1 MDIAVLGTGTVGR
14 TLAGRF
20 DELGHTVVVGTRDP
34 DATLARTE
42 PAGRGGEPF
51 AVWSAAHPA
60 VRVDTFAAAAAA
72 AEVVVNATPGEASLE
87 ALDLAGAEHLDGKVM
102 LGPGALPETT
112 STLLSGNDADAK
124 AVVGRLLAE
133 MGHGDVIDL
142 GEISAAR
149 GQEMLLPLW
158 IRLMSTLGTP
168 QFNFKIVR

>member
-1 MDIAVLGTGTVGR
+1 MV
-14 TLAGRF
+14 
-20 DELGHTVVVGTRDP
+20 
-34 DATLARTE
+34 
-42 PAGRGGEPF
+42 
-51 AVWSAAHPA
+51 
-60 VRVDTFAAAAAA
+60 
-72 AEVVVNATPGEASLE
+72 
-87 ALDLAGAEHLDGKVM
+87 
-102 LGPGALPETT
+102 GPGALPETT

-158 IRLMSTLGTP
+158 IGLMSTLGTP